1 MGLHATRMIS
11 VDASSKK
18 GGGGSNA
25 SIAYDGKQM
34 AFYSQTSR
42 LVSNDK
48 NGLWDIFLWE
58 QYNQQLKRISLTADG
73 KERNPG
79 EESVNRIVAPTIV
92 FFVGGFL
99 FMMLLLVK
107 NIIIHFSNVRMRIVK
122 CAIPFLPFKF
132 SFLKFPVINKI

>member
-1 MGLHATRMIS
+1 MALHATRMIS
-11 VDASSKK
+11 VDRSSKK
-18 GGGGSNA
+18 DGGGSNA

-34 AFYSQTSR
+34 AFYSQISTS
-42 LVSNDK
+42 VSNDK

-73 KERNPG
+73 KERNQG
-79 EESVNRIVAPTIV
+79 EESVNRIVAPSIV

-122 CAIPFLPFKF
+122 YAILFLPAKF
-132 SFLKFPVINKI
+132 SFHKFPVINKI

>member
-1 MGLHATRMIS
+1 MALHATRMIS
-11 VDASSKK
+11 VDRSSKK

-34 AFYSQTSR
+34 AFYSQTSTS
-42 LVSNDK
+42 VSNDK

-73 KERNPG
+73 KERNQG
-79 EESVNRIVAPTIV
+79 EESVNRIVAPSIV

-99 FMMLLLVK
+99 FMVLLLVK

-122 CAIPFLPFKF
+122 YAIPFLPAKF
-132 SFLKFPVINKI
+132 SFHKFPVINKI